1 MKTLLKIFLALLFVL
16 SFKAQNLI
24 DGAESVAYH
33 AETNSYFVSSLMNN
47 RVIKIDSDQNYSIFV
62 DNIIAFG
69 NCIKGDTLFLSSGNE
84 VVGINVFTAEIIFTV
99 AVEGAQQF
107 DGITYDNNNN
117 LYVVE
122 TRSNKLVKIN
132 ITDKSYSYFVE
143 SGLEQATQDVYYDS
157 FNDRII
163 VCAYG
168 LNSSVLSVD
177 PHTAEVTKLIETGG
191 RFDGVTI
198 DNNGFIYLATHL
210 NGGQVQLYFND
221 FSNEP
226 FIIYQ
231 GIDEPAGLDF
241 NIENNTIAVPSF
253 VGDNVIFIQLPEK
266 YFYPSFNV
274 DLKTGNAPLTVQF
287 SDNSKTNIDNVN
299 YEWDFDNDGVVDSEL
314 KSPEFTFESKGAYS
328 VKVDYESSEGNY
340 SVVKDSLII
349 VFAGESSI
357 LFKKK
362 SSKAVIKSSEELNLG
377 NEFTVEAYI
386 YPEEYPSFPIGKT
399 IIDKTYF
406 RMYLTGNVL
415 GLLGDR
421 SLLVSV
427 TLSDEKTLT
436 LSAPSDAIQLS
447 KWQHTAV
454 SFNSS
459 ENSAKLYINGIEID
473 PILVGAGTI
482 ETGLKNN
489 TENDIV
495 VGNNLLGETNFS
507 GKIDEIRFW
516 NKSLNSSEINENLLN
531 RLNGD
536 EENLA
541 GYWDVNEGNGS
552 ILFDK
557 TSNEN
562 NGLLEELVYRE
573 GVNFDEVV
581 SVKNETVN
589 TLPSSFL
596 LEQNYPNPFN
606 PSTTIEY
613 TIPTKV
619 GDANFAS
626 PTNVTLRVYDILGNE
641 VATLVNENKEPGNY
655 RVNFDASSLSS
666 GIYLY
671 RNKY

>member
-1 MKTLLKIFLALLFVL
+1 MKTLSKIFLALLFVL

-47 RVIKIDSDQNYSIFV
+47 RVIKIDSDQNYSVFV

-84 VVGINVFTAEIIFTV
+84 VVGIDVYTAEIIFTV

-132 ITDKSYSYFVE
+132 ITEKSYSYFVE

-168 LNSSVLSVD
+168 LNSSILSVD
-177 PHTAEVTKLIETGG
+177 PNTAEVTKLIETGG

-241 NIENNTIAVPSF
+241 NKENNTIAVPSF

-299 YEWDFDNDGVVDSEL
+299 YKWDFDNDGVVDSEL
-314 KSPEFTFESKGAYS
+314 KSPEFTFESKGTYS

-349 VFAGESSI
+349 VFDGESSI
-357 LFKKK
+357 LFNKKN
-362 SSKAVIKSSEELNLG
+362 SKAVIKSSEELNLG

-406 RMYLTGNVL
+406 RMYITGNVL

-436 LSAPSDAIQLS
+436 LSAPSDAIQLN

-454 SFNSS
+454 SFNSA

-495 VGNNLLGETNFS
+495 IGNNLLGETTFS
-507 GKIDEIRFW
+507 GKIDEVRFW
-516 NKSLNSSEINENLLN
+516 NKSLNSSQINENLLN

-541 GYWDVNEGNGS
+541 GYWDMNEGSGS

-581 SVKNETVN
+581 SVENETVN
-589 TLPSSFL
+589 TLPSNFL

-606 PSTTIEY
+606 PSTSIEY
-613 TIPTKV
+613 SIPAVET
-619 GDANFAS
+619 GHAS
-626 PTNVTLRVYDILGNE
+626 SLQTNVILKVYDILGNE
-641 VATLVNENKEPGNY
+641 VATLVNENKEP
-655 RVNFDASSLSS
+655 
-666 GIYLY
+666 
-671 RNKY
+671 